1 MSACWFV
8 LIDVLALL
16 ATDLVVRECFAQFEA
31 VMHACYLA
39 DGRVGSWPRSVD
51 QTIFYAEVS
60 VVRSNL
66 KYRISCKVSS
76 RSAK

>member
-1 MSACWFV
+1 V

-16 ATDLVVRECFAQFEA
+16 ATDVAVRECFAQFEA

-39 DGRVGSWPRSVD
+39 DGRVGSLPRSVD
-51 QTIFYAEVS
+51 QAIFYAEKS
-60 VVRSNL
+60 VVRSKVNH
-66 KYRISCKVSS
+66 RISCTVSS